1 MRILTCGFAVLDIIA
16 AGLERLPEP
25 GETLFAPLGVKF
37 WIGGHPVNVSVD
49 LMQLGCARGEVAAVL
64 AVGKD
69 IAGEFIRRKLEESGV
84 LPYLQLVDDADTGR
98 SLVLVLR
105 GRDRSFIGSP
115 GANLR
120 LSLDHVVDSISE
132 FSPDVF
138 YLACG
143 ILGEFDYAID
153 KVLELCRSRGM
164 ITVLDV
170 ARPYGKGWDFLAKAF
185 KHVDIF
191 HANVGELSEIT
202 GLKGVAEGM
211 VRLHELGVRLPIVT
225 DGRAGAFLLARG
237 RCLHQPSFEVEAVDP
252 TGAGDAFC
260 AGLIKFIADRNLS
273 KDKLVNLSVEE
284 YAEMLLLAQAAGAA
298 CVEGIGTTT
307 GVRLERVTQ
316 LLESQGDRILS
327 STAVKPC

>member
-1 MRILTCGFAVLDIIA
+1 LRILTCGFAVLDIIA

-49 LMQLGCARGEVAAVL
+49 LMQLGCA
-64 AVGKD
+64 VGKD

-84 LPYLQLVDDADTGR
+84 LPFLQLVGR

-191 HANVGELSEIT
+191 HVNVGELSEIT

-260 AGLIKFIADRNLS
+260 AGLIKFIADRDLS
-273 KDKLVNLSVEE
+273 KDKLVNLSMEE

-307 GVRLERVTQ
+307 GGSYKERW
-316 LLESQGDRILS
+316 R
-327 STAVKPC
+327 A